1 MSSIKFS
8 HIKPDFFK
16 TLRKRVEEDYFKAKN
31 IPKTG
36 NATMFVKS
44 AVMLA
49 LYFGSYALM
58 IFTHWGNYESFK
70 LLLAVI
76 MGIGVAGIGLSIQH
90 DANHGSYSSIKWV
103 NAIMGETL
111 TLVGGNSFTW
121 KIQHNLYHHTYTNI
135 DGHDEDIRQR
145 FILIFSPHS
154 KKEWFHKYQ
163 YIYAIP
169 LYSLLTISFLI
180 KDFRQYIEF
189 TAKGLAKKVNSTN
202 TYELVKLLFFKAFYL
217 CYMLIIPVYVMGFKW
232 SEVLAVFFVMHLVA
246 GTILSLI
253 FQMAHVME
261 VTQFPLPSE
270 QNVVENNWAI
280 HQMETTCNFSTSN
293 KFLTWYC
300 GGLNHQVEHH
310 LFPNICHVHY
320 DKISKIVKET
330 AQEFGVPYH
339 NYPTFAMAFD
349 SHINALKKIGGAV

>member
-1 MSSIKFS
+1 MNTPKFS

-16 TLRKRVEEDYFKAKN
+16 TLRKRVEEEYFKEKN

-36 NATMFVKS
+36 NATMYIKTIT
-44 AVMLA
+44 MLSMY
-49 LYFGSYALM
+49 LVPY
-58 IFTHWGNYESFK
+58 
-70 LLLAVI
+70 LLLVFADFGAYEYAKIFLAIV

-90 DANHGSYSSIKWV
+90 DANHGSYSSIKWI
-103 NAIMGETL
+103 NSLLGETL

-121 KIQHNLYHHTYTNI
+121 KIQHNLLHHTYTNI

-145 FILIFSPHS
+145 FILIFSPHAE
-154 KKEWFHKYQ
+154 KRWFHKYQ

-180 KDFRQYIEF
+180 KDFRQYFEY
-189 TAKGLAKKVNSTN
+189 TAQGLAKKVNSTP
-202 TYELVKLLFFKAFYL
+202 TRELIKLLFFKGFYIFYMIIFPIFIMGIVWYKVVFAFL
-217 CYMLIIPVYVMGFKW
+217 
-232 SEVLAVFFVMHLVA
+232 VMHLVA

-261 VTQFPLPSE
+261 VTEYPMP
-270 QNVVENNWAI
+270 NDHNIVDNNWAI
-280 HQMETTCNFSTSN
+280 HQMQTTCNFSTNN

-320 DKISKIVKET
+320 DKISSIVRAT
-330 AQEFGVPYH
+330 AKEFGVPY
-339 NYPTFAMAFD
+339 NDYPNFGLAFN
-349 SHINALKKIGGAV
+349 SHINALKKIGGAA